1 MSPRIGLD
9 RATLLQAATEM
20 ADEHGLES
28 VTLSS
33 LAQKLKIRSPSLY
46 NHVNG
51 LPDLR
56 RELALSGLAKMAAR
70 FEAVLPDVS
79 GDEALR
85 TFSRAYLDFAR
96 RHPGLYEA
104 VQRAPDPED
113 RDLSEAGAAV
123 VGLVVRVIETYGL
136 RGDEA
141 IHAVRGIRSVLHGFV
156 SIERQGGF
164 GMPLDLDVTFRLLVD
179 TFIAGVKSL
188 SEQGETGF

>member
-28 VTLSS
+28 VTLAS

-56 RELALSGLAKMAAR
+56 RELALSGLGKMAES
-70 FEAVLPDVS
+70 FEAVLDEAE
-79 GDEALR
+79 GDETLR
-85 TFSRAYLDFAR
+85 AFSRAYLAFAR

-104 VQRAPDPED
+104 VQRAPDPD
-113 RDLSEAGAAV
+113 DAVLAEAGGRV
-123 VGLVVRVIETYGL
+123 VSLVVRVIETYGL
-136 RGDEA
+136 RGDAA

-179 TFIAGVKSL
+179 TFIAGVKAL
-188 SEQGETGF
+188 RAQGEAN

>member
-9 RATLLQAATEM
+9 RASLLQAATEM
-20 ADEHGLES
+20 ADANGLES
-28 VTLSS
+28 VTLAS
-33 LAQKLKIRSPSLY
+33 LAQRLKIRSPSLY

-56 RELALSGLAKMAAR
+56 RELALSGLAKMTER
-70 FEAVLPDVS
+70 FESLLAETS
-79 GDEALR
+79 GDDTLR
-85 TFSRAYLDFAR
+85 AFSRAYLSFAR
-96 RHPGLYEA
+96 QHPGLYEA

-113 RDLSEAGAAV
+113 RVLREAGGRV
-123 VGLVVRVIETYGL
+123 VGIVVRVIETYGL
-136 RGDEA
+136 RGDAA

-179 TFIAGVKSL
+179 TFIAGIKSL
-188 SEQGETGF
+188 REQGDAEL

>member
-28 VTLSS
+28 VTLAS
-33 LAQKLKIRSPSLY
+33 LAQRLKIRSPSLY

-56 RELALSGLAKMAAR
+56 RELSLSGLAKMASR
-70 FEAVLPDVS
+70 FEAVLTEAS

-85 TFSRAYLDFAR
+85 AFSRAYLAFAR
-96 RHPGLYEA
+96 QHPGLYEA

-113 RDLSEAGAAV
+113 CELSEAGAAV

-136 RGDEA
+136 RGDAA

-179 TFIAGVKSL
+179 TFIAGVKAL
-188 SEQGETGF
+188 REQGDTGL

>member
-28 VTLSS
+28 VTLAS
-33 LAQKLKIRSPSLY
+33 LAQKLNIRSPSLY

-56 RELALSGLAKMAAR
+56 RELALSGLAKMEAR
-70 FEAVLPDVS
+70 FETVLPGAS
-79 GDEALR
+79 GDEVLHA
-85 TFSRAYLDFAR
+85 FSRAYLDFAR
-96 RHPGLYEA
+96 QHPGLYEA
-104 VQRAPDPED
+104 VQRAPDTED
-113 RDLSEAGAAV
+113 HELSEAGGRV
-123 VGLVVRVIETYGL
+123 VSLVVRVIETYGL
-136 RGDEA
+136 HGDAA

-156 SIERQGGF
+156 TIERQGGF

-179 TFIAGVKSL
+179 TFIAGIKAL
-188 SEQGETGF
+188 RAQDRLD

>member
-20 ADEHGLES
+20 ADEYGLES

-46 NHVNG
+46 NHVKG

-56 RELALSGLAKMAAR
+56 RELALSGLSKMAAR
-70 FEAVLPDVS
+70 FEAVLPEAC
-79 GDEALR
+79 GDEVLHD
-85 TFSRAYLDFAR
+85 FSVAYLDFAR
-96 RHPGLYEA
+96 QHPGLYEA

-113 RDLSEAGAAV
+113 RELSEAGGQV
-123 VGLVVRVIETYGL
+123 VSLVVRVIETYGL
-136 RGDEA
+136 SGDAA

-179 TFIAGVKSL
+179 TFIAGIKALRV
-188 SEQGETGF
+188 QGET

>member
-9 RATLLQAATEM
+9 RNTLLQAATEM
-20 ADEHGLES
+20 ADEQGLDS
-28 VTLSS
+28 VTLAS

-56 RELALSGLAKMAAR
+56 RELALSGLAKMAAC
-70 FEAVLPDVS
+70 FEAVLPEAA

-85 TFSRAYLDFAR
+85 AFSRVYLDFAR

-104 VQRAPDPED
+104 LQRAPDPAD
-113 RDLSEAGAAV
+113 RELNEAGAAV
-123 VGLVVRVIETYGL
+123 VSLVVRVIENYGL
-136 RGDEA
+136 RGEAA

-156 SIERQGGF
+156 ALERQGGF
-164 GMPLDLDVTFRLLVD
+164 GMPLDLDMTFQRLVD
-179 TFIAGVKSL
+179 AFIAGIQSFR
-188 SEQGETGF
+188 EPF

>member
-20 ADEHGLES
+20 ADEYGLES
-28 VTLSS
+28 VTLAS

-56 RELALSGLAKMAAR
+56 RELALSGLAKMEAR
-70 FEAVLPDVS
+70 FEAVLLGAS
-79 GDEALR
+79 GDEVLHA
-85 TFSRAYLDFAR
+85 FSRAYLDFAR
-96 RHPGLYEA
+96 QHPGLYEA

-113 RDLSEAGAAV
+113 RELSEAGGRV
-123 VGLVVRVIETYGL
+123 VSLVVRVIETYGL
-136 RGDEA
+136 SGDAA

-179 TFIAGVKSL
+179 TFIAGIKALRAQDSL
-188 SEQGETGF
+188 D

>member
-28 VTLSS
+28 VTLAS

-56 RELALSGLAKMAAR
+56 RELALSGLAKMEAR
-70 FEAVLPDVS
+70 FKTVLPGAS
-79 GDEALR
+79 GDEVLHA
-85 TFSRAYLDFAR
+85 FSRAYLDFAR
-96 RHPGLYEA
+96 QHPGLYEA

-113 RDLSEAGAAV
+113 LELSEAGGRV
-123 VGLVVRVIETYGL
+123 VSLVVRVIETYGL
-136 RGDEA
+136 NGDAA

-179 TFIAGVKSL
+179 TFIAGIKTL
-188 SEQGETGF
+188 RAQDRLD